1 VRRLPGALVIAGL
14 AALGSVL
21 CAFAAPCRAA
31 TPETREAAAS
41 AYALTPPTA
50 GGVEALDRALA
61 RLGTHRRLLV
71 VGAHPDDEDTEILAY
86 VARGLGGEAAY
97 LSLTRGEGG
106 QNLVGPDL
114 GVGLGLVRSQE
125 LAAARRLDGARQYF
139 TRAYDFGFT
148 RSLDETFRK
157 WPKQVLFEDAVRILR
172 RFRPQVVVSIF
183 NGTARDGH
191 GQHQAAGVTA
201 REAYRLAGDPAAFP
215 SLAAEG
221 LTPWSPGTLLQE
233 TGYWD
238 DKEATTVVLQTGLVE
253 PLSGR
258 SVYQIAMASRSLHR
272 SQDMG
277 QLQQPGPNHT
287 SVGWVEG
294 GAGRSGTEL
303 FSGVDTRLRAMAA
316 EVRDP
321 GRRET
326 IAKTLDGVEAEVA
339 RTRRRVSTPG
349 LASAVP
355 ALARILSEL
364 RTARALLQDGDGG
377 APMLLDEKIALAE
390 AALASAAEVT
400 LDALSAREI
409 AAPGEAFEVTA
420 SVWNAGPENVEVR
433 SVTLESADGWRVE
446 AEPPPAGGRAVA
458 PGRLEEWKARAT
470 VPAAAAPTIPYFLEI
485 PLRGDLYDWGAAPAI
500 VRGEPFEP
508 FPLTVVAHV
517 VIGGE
522 TVVLAREVAYRLRD
536 QAIGEVRRPARAVP
550 VLEVAV
556 APDRLVWPIGV
567 PEKRLEV
574 TLTSN
579 AARPVSG
586 RLEMVPPEG
595 WPAATPTPF
604 SLSKAGERIFLDI
617 ALRAP
622 VGLRPGRQTVRF
634 LAKLDDG
641 GTADLG
647 IRLIDYGYI
656 PRTPLPERSETGISA
671 AELRFPPIRRLG
683 YVRGAAD
690 RVPEALSGVGLPVE
704 ILNARELETGDL
716 SVYDAILVGSRAY
729 ETDPALART
738 NARLLDYARNGGLLI
753 VQYQQYPFV
762 QGGFAPYTL
771 EIARPHDRVTDES
784 AAVTVLDPASPVFT
798 TPNRIGPDDWAGWV
812 QERGL
817 YFARSWAPE
826 FTPLLSMADPGGPG
840 QKGALLAARVGKGR
854 YVYTGLAFFRQLPA
868 GVPGA
873 YRLLANLLAWKATS

>member
-1 VRRLPGALVIAGL
+1 MRRRSGVLAFALAVG
-14 AALGSVL
+14 AALWLS
-21 CAFAAPCRAA
+21 AAP
-31 TPETREAAAS
+31 PSREAAAS
-41 AYALTPPTA
+41 GYALAPPTA
-50 GGVEALDRALA
+50 GGLEALDRTLA
-61 RLGTHRRLLV
+61 KLGTHRRLLV

-148 RSLDETFRK
+148 RSLDETLRK
-157 WPKQVLFEDAVRILR
+157 WPKDDLYEDAVRVMR
-172 RFRPQVVVSIF
+172 RFRPQVVVSVF

-215 SLAAEG
+215 GLAAEG

-233 TGYWD
+233 TGYWE
-238 DKEATTVVLQTGLVE
+238 DKDATTVVLQTGRVD
-253 PLSGR
+253 PLSGK

-277 QLQQPGPNHT
+277 QLQEPGPNHT

-294 GAGRSGTEL
+294 GAGRSGADL
-303 FSGVDTRLRAMAA
+303 FSGVDTHLRGMAA

-321 GRRET
+321 TRRES
-326 IAKTLDGVEAEVA
+326 IAKKLDDVEASVGE
-339 RTRRRVSTPG
+339 TRRRVSSPG

-355 ALARILSEL
+355 ALARILSNL
-364 RTARALLQDGDGG
+364 RAARSQVRDGDGG
-377 APMLLDEKIALAE
+377 AAMLLDEKIALAE
-390 AALASAAEVT
+390 GALASAAEVT
-400 LDALSAREI
+400 LDAVSAREI

-420 SVWNAGPENVEVR
+420 SVWNAGSERVDVE
-433 SVTLESADGWRVE
+433 SVTLESADGWIIEAPAAGARVI
-446 AEPPPAGGRAVA
+446 A
-458 PGRLEEWKARAT
+458 PDKLEEWKARAT
-470 VPAAAAPTIPYFLEI
+470 VPAGAPPTIPYFLEK
-485 PLRGDLYDWGAAPAI
+485 PLRGDLYDWSGAPAS

-508 FPLTVVAHV
+508 SPLTVFARLR
-517 VIGGE
+517 IGGQ
-522 TVVLAREVAYRLRD
+522 TVVLERAVAYRLRD
-536 QAIGEVRRPARAVP
+536 QALGEVRRPVRAAP

-556 APDRLVWPIGV
+556 APDLLVWPADV
-567 PEKRLEV
+567 AEKRLEV

-579 AARPVSG
+579 AARPLAG
-586 RLEMVPPEG
+586 RLEVVPPPG
-595 WPAATPTPF
+595 WPATTPLPF
-604 SLSKAGERIFLDI
+604 SFAKAGERAFFDV

-622 VGLRPGRQTVRF
+622 SELRPGRQEVRF
-634 LAKLDDG
+634 VARIDG
-641 GTADLG
+641 GAPADLG

-656 PRTPLPERSETGISA
+656 PRTPMPDPSKAVIA
-671 AELRFPPIRRLG
+671 AADLRFPPIRRLG

-690 RVPEALSGVGLPVE
+690 RVPEALAGVGLPVE
-704 ILNARELETGDL
+704 ILSARELETGDL

-729 ETDPALART
+729 ETDPVLART
-738 NARLLDYARNGGLLI
+738 NGRLLDYVKNGGLLI

-762 QGGFAPYTL
+762 QGGYAPFPL
-771 EIARPHDRVTDES
+771 EIARPHDRVTDET
-784 AAVTVLDPASPVFT
+784 AAVVVLDPSSPVFT
-798 TPNRIGPDDWAGWV
+798 TPNRIGPEDWSGWV

-826 FTPLLSMADPGGPG
+826 YTPLLAMADPGGPEL
-840 QKGALLAARVGKGR
+840 KGGLLAAKLGKGR
-854 YVYTGLAFFRQLPA
+854 YVYTGLAFFRQLPG

-873 YRLLANLLAWKATS
+873 YRLLANLIGWKS